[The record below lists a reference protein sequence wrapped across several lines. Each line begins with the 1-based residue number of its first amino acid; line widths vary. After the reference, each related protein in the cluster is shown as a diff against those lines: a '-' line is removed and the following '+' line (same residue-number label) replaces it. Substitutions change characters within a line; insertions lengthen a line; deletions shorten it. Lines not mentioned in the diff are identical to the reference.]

1 MFETYKE
8 LIFNKAKEKGFEAYE
23 LYYTESKEHSIDFK
37 EGEAYA
43 FQRGAA
49 FRGSVGKQTGTAYLE
64 NFSEQGIMY
73 LIDSAYENMLI
84 SEPAYTKYYKMGET
98 YNQLEEKD
106 ERLED
111 PNTLYSLARAFQEEI
126 ATYKDLGYS
135 KGEVKT
141 VCTTYHIANS
151 YGLNLKHQGNII
163 YAFFNITVNQ
173 SGSMKST
180 NVYEGGSR
188 LEFIHPKE
196 LVKKGRDKCIGY
208 FNTGKI
214 ASGQYNIL
222 IENDIAALILSALSV
237 FFNGKSAAWGKGI
250 YREKVGRQVAKAC
263 VSIVDDPFDLN
274 GVFSMPF
281 DSVGAKAQKQF
292 LIKNGILMG
301 YLNDDY
307 SAECLSE
314 KFACNSH
321 RCAYN
326 ITSDVYPT
334 NMRIEEGTISLEKLI
349 KKLDTGVYITD
360 ISAYFPGHGVNP
372 ITGNFSIPATGFY
385 IKDGEIQYALQGIA
399 IAGNLYD
406 FINNIS
412 MIGND
417 SAYGVP
423 TSFYKGA
430 PKWYGCYSSPTLL
443 VEDITISGEE

>member
-8 LIFNKAKEKGFEAYE
+8 LIFNKAKEKGFETYE
-23 LYYTESKEHSIDFK
+23 LYYTESKEHSIDLQ

-43 FQRGAA
+43 FQRGAV

-64 NFSEQGIMY
+64 NFSEEGMMY
-73 LIDSAYENMLI
+73 LIESAYENMLI
-84 SEPAYTKYYKMGET
+84 SEPAYTKYYRPGEA
-98 YNQLEEKD
+98 YIQLEEKD
-106 ERLED
+106 ERLEE
-111 PNTLYSLARAFQEEI
+111 PNTLYSLTKAFKEEI
-126 ATYKDLGYS
+126 KAYEELRYS
-135 KGEVKT
+135 KGEIKT
-141 VCTTYHIANS
+141 ICTTYHIANS
-151 YGLNLKHQGNII
+151 YGLNLKHEGNII
-163 YAFFNITVNQ
+163 YAFFNMIVSQ
-173 SGSMKST
+173 ASGMKST

-196 LVKKGRDKCIGY
+196 LVKKGRDKCLGY

-214 ASGQYNIL
+214 ASGKYNIL

-237 FFNGKSAAWGKGI
+237 FFNGKSAASGKGI
-250 YREKVGRQVAKAC
+250 YRGKKGKQVAKTC
-263 VSIVDDPFDLN
+263 VSIIDDPFDLE
-274 GVFSMPF
+274 GVFSTPF
-281 DSVGAKAQKQF
+281 DSVGAKAEKQV
-292 LIKNGILMG
+292 LIKNGIFMG
-301 YLNDDY
+301 YLNDAY
-307 SAECLSE
+307 SAKCLNE

-326 ITSDVYPT
+326 LASDIYPT
-334 NMRIEEGTISLEKLI
+334 NMRIERGTVSLEELF

-372 ITGNFSIPATGFY
+372 ITGDFSIPATGFY

-406 FINNIS
+406 FINNVS
-412 MIGND
+412 MVGND
-417 SAYGVP
+417 STYGVP

-443 VEDITISGEE
+443 VEDITISGDE